1 MDLLVLFYLIFTVVL
16 IRYTVAKTR
25 RPKGFFISGMLVLI
39 IGFACLFILA
49 TVPEGER
56 IEIGIAGVVV
66 LATSFLIGGS
76 LLFTSMIIAL
86 YRTVHSKK

>member
-39 IGFACLFILA
+39 IGFACLFYPCHR
-49 TVPEGER
+49 TRRRTFRNRHSWCCGTR
-56 IEIGIAGVVV
+56 H
-66 LATSFLIGGS
+66 FLLNWRQFAI
-76 LLFTSMIIAL
+76 
-86 YRTVHSKK
+86 Y